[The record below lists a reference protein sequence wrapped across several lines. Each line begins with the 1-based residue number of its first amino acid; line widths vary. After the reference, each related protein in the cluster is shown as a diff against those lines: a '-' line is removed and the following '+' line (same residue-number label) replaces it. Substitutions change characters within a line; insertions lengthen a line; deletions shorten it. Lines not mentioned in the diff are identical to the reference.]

1 MADGRDDNQEAGTR
15 ERHGPRFSR
24 SRFETTPEFE
34 DFKAGMKK
42 LLAVPKAVVDARVKA
57 AKEASPRAGNPK
69 AAGRK
74 PKAPKEH

>member
-1 MADGRDDNQEAGTR
+1 MADGRDDNTAPRAR

-24 SRFETTPEFE
+24 TRFEATAEFE
-34 DFKAGMKK
+34 DFRRGMKK

-57 AKEASPRAGNPK
+57 AKETSPRAGNPK

-74 PKAPKEH
+74 RKTGKA